1 LVYSFIRYS
10 VIIYNIYIIKHQLIF
25 YRVVSIY
32 NIYLYSIYSP
42 LDTVSVV
49 AGGCPECG
57 VDEDYLL
64 PTHVLCSE
72 TNTVFGRTHFHIH
85 TAVELLKL
93 GHCHVQTKMEIP
105 YLIIRKL

>member
-57 VDEDYLL
+57 LMKTIYSL
-64 PTHVLCSE
+64 HSE
-72 TNTVFGRTHFHIH
+72 TNSVW
-85 TAVELLKL
+85 
-93 GHCHVQTKMEIP
+93 
-105 YLIIRKL
+105 